1 MRTQANRSLLV
12 IGECMMELSADGNSY
27 ARAFAGDT
35 YNCAVYAKHRH
46 EDIDVQILTA
56 IGSDPV
62 SRAMV
67 AQWDRDHIGHSLVMT
82 SESAHP
88 GIYAISTDDDGER
101 SFTYWRKDSAA
112 TELMALMTEDTRQ
125 AIAQFNC
132 IFFSGITLAIL
143 PDEDK
148 AELIALIAVLKEQGK
163 TIAFDPNYRSV
174 LWRNADHAAHW
185 LTQAY
190 RLTDV
195 ALPGLADHNEIF
207 GHQCNEDV
215 RAFLQDDLKTGEIV
229 LKADADGVY
238 GYSRNEDPVHLATT
252 SDHDPRDTTGAGDS
266 FAGTYLAERL
276 MGASMP
282 DAMRSGIEVASLVV
296 QHRGA
301 IIDQAVYREF
311 VQGRYRGSTT
321 SNSS

>member
-1 MRTQANRSLLV
+1 MEVDRSLLV

-35 YNCAVYAKHRH
+35 YNCAVYAKRRH

-62 SRAMV
+62 SQAMV
-67 AQWDRDHIGHSLVMT
+67 AQWDRDHIGHSLVAT

-88 GIYAISTDDDGER
+88 GIYLISTDDDGER

-112 TELMALMTEDTRQ
+112 TELMSLMTEDTRR

-148 AELIALIAVLKEQGK
+148 AELIALIAALSEQGK

-207 GHQCNEDV
+207 GHTCNEDV
-215 RAFLQDDLKTGEIV
+215 RTFLQDDLRVGEIV

-238 GYSRNEDPVHLATT
+238 GYLRNDDPVHVATT
-252 SDHDPRDTTGAGDS
+252 TDRNPKDTTGAGDS
-266 FAGTYLAERL
+266 FAGTYLAERI
-276 MGASMP
+276 MGTSVP
-282 DAMRSGIEVASLVV
+282 NAMQSGIRMASLVI

-301 IIDQAVYREF
+301 IIDQAVYHEF
-311 VQGRYRGSTT
+311 VQGRYRD
-321 SNSS
+321 

>member
-1 MRTQANRSLLV
+1 MRTDTDRSLLV

-35 YNCAVYAKHRH
+35 YNCAVYAKRRH

-67 AQWDRDHIGHSLVMT
+67 AQWDRDNIGHSLVMT

-112 TELMALMTEDTRQ
+112 TELISLLTEETCR
-125 AIAQFNC
+125 AIAQFHC

-143 PDEDK
+143 SDEDK
-148 AELIALIAVLKEQGK
+148 AELIALIAALKEQGN

-174 LWRNADHAAHW
+174 LWRNADHATHW

-215 RAFLQDDLKTGEIV
+215 RAFLQDDLQIGEII

-238 GYSRNEDPVHLATT
+238 GYSRDEDPVHVATT
-252 SDHDPRDTTGAGDS
+252 ADRNPKDTTGAGDS

-276 MGASMP
+276 IGTPMP
-282 DAMRSGIEVASLVV
+282 DAIRSGIELAGLVV

-301 IIDQAVYREF
+301 IIDQTVYREF
-311 VQGRYRGSTT
+311 VQGRYRGR
-321 SNSS
+321 

>member
-1 MRTQANRSLLV
+1 MGTEAARSLLV

-35 YNCAVYAKHRH
+35 YNCAVYAKRRH

-82 SESAHP
+82 SERAHP

-112 TELMALMTEDTRQ
+112 TELMALMTEDTWRGV
-125 AIAQFNC
+125 AQFNC

-148 AELIALIAVLKEQGK
+148 AELIALIAALKEQGK

-174 LWRNADHAAHW
+174 LWRSADHATHW

-190 RLTDV
+190 RLTDI

-207 GHQCNEDV
+207 GHRSSEDV
-215 RAFLQDDLKTGEIV
+215 RTFLQDDLKIREIV
-229 LKADADGVY
+229 LKADSDGVY

-252 SDHDPRDTTGAGDS
+252 ADRNPKDTTGAGDS

-276 MGASMP
+276 KGTSMP
-282 DAMRSGIEVASLVV
+282 DAMRSAIEMASLVV

-311 VQGRYRGSTT
+311 VRGRFRGSLT
-321 SNSS
+321 SSSS

>member
-1 MRTQANRSLLV
+1 MKTDRSLLV
-12 IGECMMELSADGNSY
+12 IGECMMELSGEGNSY

-35 YNCAVYAKHRH
+35 YNCAVYAKRRH

-62 SRAMV
+62 SQAMV

-101 SFTYWRKDSAA
+101 SFTYWRRDSAA
-112 TELMALMTEDTRQ
+112 TEFMSLMSEDTRRG
-125 AIAQFNC
+125 IGQFDW

-143 PDEDK
+143 SDEDK
-148 AELIALIAVLKEQGK
+148 AAFIDLIAACREQGK
-163 TIAFDPNYRSV
+163 TIAFDPNYRAV
-174 LWRNADHAAHW
+174 LWRNTDHATRW
-185 LTQAY
+185 LTEAY

-207 GHQCNEDV
+207 GHRSSEDV
-215 RAFLQDDLKTGEIV
+215 RAFLQDLRIGEIV
-229 LKADADGVY
+229 LKADTAGIY
-238 GYSRNEDPVHLATT
+238 GYLRGQDPVHLATT
-252 SDHDPRDTTGAGDS
+252 AERNPKDTTGAGDS

-276 MGASMP
+276 VGVSMP
-282 DAMRSGIEVASLVV
+282 DAIRSAIRMARLVV
-296 QHRGA
+296 QHHGA
-301 IIDQAVYREF
+301 IIDRVLYRKF
-311 VQGRYRGSTT
+311 VQGHQEGAP
-321 SNSS
+321 